1 MADTSPAII
10 GLLGI
15 SVGLGLVTFLIVT
28 ATSFVKVSVVLFL
41 VRNALGIQQTPPNIV
56 LYAIALALT
65 LYVSSPII
73 AAVSDAVQSSGVSL
87 EDARGWLA
95 ALRAAQVPLVEQL
108 QSLTSEADRA
118 FFIDATVRVWPEEMR
133 ARADEGDLTI
143 LLPAFMVSE
152 LSRAFQIGFLL
163 YLPFVV
169 IDLVVTTILMAMG
182 MSMVTPNLISTPLK
196 LFLFVAVE
204 GWTRLVQGL
213 VLSYAS
219 V

>member
-65 LYVSSPII
+65 LYVSSPVI